1 SRHFDSGYH
10 ATAPRAVGKPEGSQ
24 VHKPPGRST
33 SKSPVIRQLSDGH
46 FSNLSMSGK
55 KIRAISETGKK
66 CDTAFGLSRKA
77 LPPYR
82 ARAVYTFGG
91 FQSRKEDLQRN

>member
-1 SRHFDSGYH
+1 
-10 ATAPRAVGKPEGSQ
+10 
-24 VHKPPGRST
+24 
-33 SKSPVIRQLSDGH
+33 
-46 FSNLSMSGK
+46 MSGK

-91 FQSRKEDLQRN
+91 FQSRKDDLQRN